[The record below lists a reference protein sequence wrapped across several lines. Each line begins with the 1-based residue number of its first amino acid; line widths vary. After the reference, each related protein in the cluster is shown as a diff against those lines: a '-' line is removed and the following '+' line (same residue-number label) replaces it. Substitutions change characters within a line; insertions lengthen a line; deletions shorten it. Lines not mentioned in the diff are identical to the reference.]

1 VAFGMA
7 PVFWLLAAFLLGG
20 AWFARLRIK

>member
-1 VAFGMA
+1 VGGMG

-20 AWFARLRIK
+20 AWFARQRIE